1 MQMSHSRNHA
11 ETHSQTLYSQSLN
24 LSFPSNP
31 SLQNSGYPE
40 KDKAERIS
48 ESEGMEDIRT
58 MPSKSTK
65 SKQYKITIY
74 L

>member
-1 MQMSHSRNHA
+1 MSHSRNGCRDPQPDIVLT
-11 ETHSQTLYSQSLN
+11 ESLN

-31 SLQNSGYPE
+31 SLQNSEYPE

-58 MPSKSTK
+58 MPSKSTN
-65 SKQYKITIY
+65 SKHI
-74 L
+74 